1 MQQNHLLDHVRDVKL
16 KDSCFLIELGDV
28 ARQTGSLLHLI
39 DQLIKLFQSKLRLM
53 IPFTQVC
60 CEHVYALDQ
69 AIIFFGKAAHSGLH
83 RTTQLVINGKPLDL
97 RV

>member
-1 MQQNHLLDHVRDVKL
+1 MQQNRLLDHVWDVKL

-28 ARQTGSLLHLI
+28 ARQTGSLLHPI

-53 IPFTQVC
+53 IPFTQVLY
-60 CEHVYALDQ
+60 EHICVLYE
-69 AIIFFGKAAHSGLH
+69 AIIFFGKASDSGLH
-83 RTTQLVINGKPLDL
+83 RSTQLAIDGKPLNL